1 MTWLSQETCPCSPLL
16 PLLTSHLSSD
26 LRHWKTAANTAA
38 RTQPLT
44 HASPLSKGPSF
55 LSREGWK
62 QRMYQQSEAFLKVR
76 NRGWYPRQLWGGAGG
91 FRAANT
97 GSVVFYPQRDLLG
110 NSISKRSLQET
121 SSDKS
126 ASPDLVKFS
135 YLLVGRKH
143 WYFQKLQKIFI

>member
-16 PLLTSHLSSD
+16 PLPTSHLTSD
-26 LRHWKTAANTAA
+26 L
-38 RTQPLT
+38 TQPLT
-44 HASPLSKGPSF
+44 HASLLSTGPSF

-62 QRMYQQSEAFLKVR
+62 QRTYQQSEAFLKVSQ
-76 NRGWYPRQLWGGAGG
+76 RGWSPRQLWGGAGG

-121 SSDKS
+121 NSDKH

-143 WYFQKLQKIFI
+143 LIFSKVTKKCYLKK